1 MYKKWNVKF
10 NLLCTF
16 GSFSSFSWRWARNPL
31 YFVSFGFLVHLFEPI
46 SWFSPKVLWLSV
58 TNPVIL
64 SWHSYCCWAVLS
76 IQSLPVSCMENS
88 TQGKK
93 KTKTKNTPGL
103 ILANICDKMKIST
116 QLYWNLLRY
125 LIIAAYWRLLKKET
139 PGTCNKTQEDGLC
152 ILCSPRSR
160 VLKVSDTQ
168 CALDRVE
175 IPILI

>member
-16 GSFSSFSWRWARNPL
+16 GSFSSFSWRWARNTL
-31 YFVSFGFLVHLFEPI
+31 NFVSCGFLFLLFEPI
-46 SWFSPKVLWLSV
+46 SRFSQKMLWLSL
-58 TNPVIL
+58 TNPEIL
-64 SWHSYCCWAVLS
+64 SWHSYCWWAVLS

-88 TQGKK
+88 IQEKK
-93 KTKTKNTPGL
+93 LKKGL
-103 ILANICDKMKIST
+103 ILANICDKMKIFT
-116 QLYWNLLRY
+116 QLYWSLLWH
-125 LIIAAYWRLLKKET
+125 LVIAAYWRLLKEGT
-139 PGTCNKTQEDGLC
+139 RGTCNKTQEDGSC
-152 ILCSPRSR
+152 ILCYPRSQ